1 MIRAGAAA
9 LRAWSRGRGWAALST
24 APPAPPATPE
34 TRKGLSPEEPPVAS
48 PVLRSC
54 SVPVPSPL
62 SPVQAWVGSLRHP
75 QDALRGL
82 ADLHPD
88 VFAVTPRLDILHTV
102 ATWQRNFRRISH
114 ARVRT
119 RAEVRGGGRKPWR
132 QKGSGRARH
141 GSIRSPLW
149 RGGGIAHGPRGPTSY
164 FYMVPMRVRVLAL
177 KVALSV
183 KLMQDELH
191 LVESL
196 ELPSSDPQELLEL
209 ARARRWGHSVLVVD
223 TNEFPENISAVAE
236 GLKSITLI
244 PALGLNVHSLLK
256 HRTLVLTLDAVT
268 FLEQRLLWHDSRYAP
283 LVPLS
288 LPHRDPPPGCLSP
301 PWVGFAPSGWDLPPL
316 GGIGPSRVGFVPPM
330 GQDPAPM
337 PSGKDLGTQ
346 EHSEVLSPLH
356 VLEPPR
362 VGFAPLRCGICPPWV
377 GFTPPRVEFA
387 PLRCGICP
395 SRVGFAPPG
404 WDLPPSGGICPPW
417 VGFTPLRCGICPSR
431 MGFAPPGW
439 DLPLPG
445 GIYPSRMGFAPPPDG
460 ICPPWVGFAPP
471 GWDLPLPGG
480 ICPLRPDPAPP
491 AGNSGL
497 SGAAV
502 AVKGI
507 FFPIVVVFILGGIR
521 GLPPPFGAPPVPQ
534 SLWGPPPK
542 LQLLHPSPLPN
553 IPTPFGAP
561 PESQT
566 LFQPFLLLLLLLLLT
581 AGFPTGFVLLGGI
594 LGISRSWWQRDFH
607 LCVPKCPQ
615 VSPCP
620 PTPREGGSRK
630 RRKFGKN
637 KF

>member
-387 PLRCGICP
+387 PPGWDLPLLGGICP
-395 SRVGFAPPG
+395 PQVGFAPPG
-404 WDLPPSGGICPPW
+404 WDLPPSGVEFAPPGWDLPLLGGICPSR
-417 VGFTPLRCGICPSR
+417 VGFTPPGWDLPPPR

-439 DLPLPG
+439 DLPLLG
-445 GIYPSRMGFAPPPDG
+445 G
-460 ICPPWVGFAPP
+460 ICPSRVGFAPS
-471 GWDLPLPGG
+471 DR
-480 ICPLRPDPAPP
+480 IQPP
-491 AGNSGL
+491 QTGS
-497 SGAAV
+497 S
-502 AVKGI
+502 
-507 FFPIVVVFILGGIR
+507 
-521 GLPPPFGAPPVPQ
+521 PPSREFGAV
-534 SLWGPPPK
+534 GRCC
-542 LQLLHPSPLPN
+542 
-553 IPTPFGAP
+553 G
-561 PESQT
+561 
-566 LFQPFLLLLLLLLLT
+566 
-581 AGFPTGFVLLGGI
+581 
-594 LGISRSWWQRDFH
+594 R
-607 LCVPKCPQ
+607 
-615 VSPCP
+615 
-620 PTPREGGSRK
+620 
-630 RRKFGKN
+630 
-637 KF
+637 